1 VSPDSSGRP
10 HLWLASLDPRTRA
23 RQLTQ
28 AESDNPC
35 FAEDGTLFF
44 RGVDGQFNFAYRM
57 DRDASQHKA
66 ISEPI
71 VNLQSCSPDGRWL
84 GVSVALAEGDAG
96 IVQVAYDLSKRASVY
111 LCRIC
116 TPQWSRD
123 GRILTVS
130 FGANAYAIKLNSSML
145 PKLPSGQITA
155 ANVMTLPV
163 VKTYQ
168 DLPTGR

>member
-1 VSPDSSGRP
+1 M
-10 HLWLASLDPRTRA
+10 
-23 RQLTQ
+23 
-28 AESDNPC
+28 
-35 FAEDGTLFF
+35 FF

-57 DRDASQHKA
+57 DRDGSQHKA

-84 GVSVALAEGDAG
+84 GVSVALPEGDAG
-96 IVQVAYDLSKRASVY
+96 IVQVAHDLSERASVR
-111 LCRIC
+111 LCRFC
-116 TPQWSRD
+116 MLQWSRD

-168 DLPTGR
+168 DLPTGRIYVTNDLSRYAFVKETIHRNIYSIPLP